1 MTKKKA
7 HPADLADREAVAE
20 ATGFNV
26 HLRISP
32 TKKINEEAASLAEA
46 VKIADR
52 IAADH
57 PNRRP
62 LIYALLPGDKTVP
75 VPKDVCEAARQGGS
89 KSARRGLSK
98 PNIPGP
104 VMVQAQA
111 EAVQRQLD
119 AEKAK
124 KAQKKPE
131 GGRKAAGE
139 GKAADK
145 PAKPATGKRAAILEA
160 AKNGVLPSI
169 PDFSA
174 PTHARFRKKL
184 DEIVALVKAG
194 DIDGLKAYP
203 INPISSSP
211 KAMDRY
217 RNLAVTALEA
227 RPAASK
233 KGGYDAS
240 CTDATLAN

>member
-1 MTKKKA
+1 MPKKKA
-7 HPADLADREAVAE
+7 HPADLADREAVAK

-32 TKKINEEAASLAEA
+32 TKKINEGAASLPEA

-52 IAADH
+52 MAADH

-75 VPKDVCEAARQGGS
+75 VPQDMWDAARQGGS
-89 KSARRGLSK
+89 KPARRGPSK

-104 VMVQAQA
+104 VVVQLQA

-124 KAQKKPE
+124 KARQKPKD
-131 GGRKAAGE
+131 GRKAVA
-139 GKAADK
+139 KAKADK

-160 AKNGVLPSI
+160 AKNGILPPI

-184 DEIVALVKAG
+184 DQVVAMVKAK
-194 DIDGLKAYP
+194 DVDGLKAFEIKP
-203 INPISSSP
+203 VSTSP
-211 KAMDRY
+211 KAIARY
-217 RNLAVTALEA
+217 RDLALVALQ
-227 RPAASK
+227 AS
-233 KGGYDAS
+233 A
-240 CTDATLAN
+240 